1 MSPTASPE
9 GASAAVGSTAAP
21 DPYLPGA
28 GTNAYRVERYELELD
43 YRVSSNRLSGRAVL
57 HGIAQVPASAI
68 VLDLTGLR
76 ATKVQLNGRK
86 AARFS
91 QRADQLV
98 VTGQDVLQPGQRF
111 TLEIRYEGQPAP
123 RRGLWGE
130 VGWEELSD
138 GVLVAGQPNGAPSWF
153 PCNDHPRDKASY
165 RFTVTADANY
175 RVVCNGVLKS
185 HAVRSSRETWCW
197 SRARSA
203 AA

>member
-76 ATKVQLNGRK
+76 PVCQRCGYRQELWHLPRTVSGVELVQ
-86 AARFS
+86 
-91 QRADQLV
+91 V
-98 VTGQDVLQPGQRF
+98 VPPDLDG
-111 TLEIRYEGQPAP
+111 
-123 RRGLWGE
+123 GE
-130 VGWEELSD
+130 VAGHGL
-138 GVLVAGQPNGAPSWF
+138 GLLVG
-153 PCNDHPRDKASY
+153 PRLPA
-165 RFTVTADANY
+165 
-175 RVVCNGVLKS
+175 
-185 HAVRSSRETWCW
+185 
-197 SRARSA
+197 
-203 AA
+203 